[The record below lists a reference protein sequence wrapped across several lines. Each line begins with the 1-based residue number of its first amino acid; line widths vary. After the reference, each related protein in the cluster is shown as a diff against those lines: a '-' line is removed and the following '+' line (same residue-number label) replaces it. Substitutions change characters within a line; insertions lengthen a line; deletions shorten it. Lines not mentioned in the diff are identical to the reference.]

1 MGPTVMVERLSVAQ
15 LLKSIMAVF
24 ALAVTVLLGSQVWNA
39 WSVLAENQRAEQVVA
54 ASRQIFSALV
64 SQRTDRA
71 TTKRL
76 WEAEG
81 SPTAQNR
88 VYLEKLRGSEMPALA
103 SGAALLASVPF
114 ADKAT
119 LLPALHRSTDDLI
132 ALQADFAAHIDQQK
146 AERRPTLGDD
156 YTTAG
161 LALQNNLQQIATNLF
176 ASIKNSDP
184 FITQMMEI
192 KQLAWLARED
202 AGEGSLLISMG
213 LAKGAVAPDARVKH
227 AGFMGGARIL
237 WAAIDDA
244 VVGTD
249 MPSAFLTTLSDSKAK
264 LFAPDYVAMQG
275 RLLDAL
281 VNKQTPEMTADAWS
295 PYTVPKLGV
304 MLDVANAALA
314 QAADRAASVRGQ
326 ATSGLIVRLA
336 GLVAAIA
343 ASAFGLWIVSR
354 RVTGPLLALRE
365 TTERL
370 ARGDLSAVSL
380 FADRHDEIGALAQA
394 LDTFREQAV
403 AKGRIEDEQRAQR
416 DTAEQRRIA
425 VEGYIG
431 KFQKH
436 VTTALAEL
444 DQASTQMDHTAASM
458 LQIAERGASD
468 VHNAEQASAEASSN
482 VSSIAAATEELS
494 ASIAEISRQ
503 VAQSAQ
509 ISLRAVEETQ
519 QTDETVRGLAE
530 SAGRIGD
537 VVSLISNIAAQT
549 NLLALNATIEAAR
562 AGEAGKGF
570 AVVASEVKSLATQ
583 TAKATQ
589 DIDAQ
594 ITQVRAVT
602 QQAVTAIRRIQV
614 TIDEVNKVATTISA
628 SVEEQGAAMREIA
641 RNTQLA
647 ADRTRDASQSVTAV
661 SEGTSATTQSAE
673 AVKTAAGSL
682 GVQATRLREQIDG
695 FMIRIRAA

>member
-1 MGPTVMVERLSVAQ
+1 MGVSVMVERLSVAQ
-15 LLKSIMAVF
+15 LLKSILAVF
-24 ALAVTVLLGSQVWNA
+24 ALAVVVLLGSQVWNA
-39 WSVLAENQRAEQVVA
+39 WSVLEENQRVEQVVA
-54 ASRQIFSALV
+54 ASRQIFAALV
-64 SQRTDRA
+64 AQRTDRSS
-71 TTKRL
+71 TKRF
-76 WEAEG
+76 WEADG
-81 SPTAQNR
+81 VPTPQNHA
-88 VYLEKLRGSEMPALA
+88 YLQKLRDSEMPALA

-114 ADKAT
+114 ADKDT
-119 LLPALHRSTDDLI
+119 LLPELRRSTDGLI
-132 ALQADFAAHIDQQK
+132 ALQVEFAAHVDQPK
-146 AERRPTLGDD
+146 AERRPALGAE
-156 YTTAG
+156 YMTAG
-161 LALQNNLQQIATNLF
+161 LAMQNILQQIATNLF
-176 ASIKNSDP
+176 ASIKNSNP

-192 KQLAWLARED
+192 KQLAWLVRED
-202 AGEGSLLISMG
+202 AGEGSLLISVG
-213 LAKGAVAPDARVKH
+213 LAKGAVAPHTRAKH
-227 AGFMGGARIL
+227 AGFMGGARTL
-237 WAAIDDA
+237 WTAIDDA
-244 VVGTD
+244 VVGAGV
-249 MPSAFLTTLSDSKAK
+249 PSSFLTTLSDAKAT
-264 LFAPDYVAMQG
+264 LFAPDYVAVQG

-314 QAADRAASVRGQ
+314 QAADRAAFLRGQ
-326 ATSGLIVRLA
+326 ATSGLIMR
-336 GLVAAIA
+336 LVALVVALA
-343 ASAFGLWIVSR
+343 ASAFGVWIVSR

-370 ARGDLSAVSL
+370 AQGDLSAASL
-380 FADRHDEIGALAQA
+380 FTDRHDEIGALAHA
-394 LDTFREQAV
+394 LDAFREQAI
-403 AKGRIEDEQRAQR
+403 AKGRIEDEQRGQR
-416 DTAEQRRIA
+416 EAAEQRRIA
-425 VEGYIG
+425 IEGYIG

-444 DQASTQMDHTAASM
+444 DEASTQMDHTAASM

-468 VHNAEQASAEASSN
+468 VHNAEQASAEASDN
-482 VSSIAAATEELS
+482 VASIAAATEELS

-589 DIDAQ
+589 DIDTQ
-594 ITQVRAVT
+594 ITQIRAVT

-661 SEGTSATTQSAE
+661 SDGTSATTQSAE

-682 GVQATRLREQIDG
+682 GVQATRLREHVDG
-695 FMIRIRAA
+695 FMTRIRAA

>member
-1 MGPTVMVERLSVAQ
+1 MVERLSVAQ
-15 LLKSIMAVF
+15 LLRSILAVF
-24 ALAVTVLLGSQVWNA
+24 AVAVIVLLGAQVWNA
-39 WSVLAENQRAEQVVA
+39 WSLLAENQRAEQVVA
-54 ASRQIFSALV
+54 ASRQIFTAMIA
-64 SQRTDRA
+64 QRTDRS
-71 TTKRL
+71 TTQRF

-81 SPTAQNR
+81 SPNEKNQA
-88 VYLEKLRGSEMPALA
+88 YLKNLRDQEMPALA
-103 SGAALLASVPF
+103 TGTALLASVPF
-114 ADKAT
+114 SGKDS
-119 LLPALHRSTDDLI
+119 LLPELRRATDALT
-132 ALQADFAAHIDQQK
+132 ALQAEFAAHIDQPK
-146 AERRPTLGDD
+146 AQRRPGLGAE
-156 YTTAG
+156 YATAG
-161 LALQNNLQQIATNLF
+161 LALQDSLDRIATSLF
-176 ASIKNSDP
+176 ASIKTSDAV
-184 FITQMMEI
+184 ITQMMEV
-192 KQLAWLARED
+192 KQLAWLARQD
-202 AGEGSLLISMG
+202 AGEGSLLISIG
-213 LAKGAVAPDARVKH
+213 LAKGTVAPDVLVKH

-237 WAAIDDA
+237 WTAIDDA
-244 VVGTD
+244 VTGIDV
-249 MPSAFLTTLSDSKAK
+249 PPAFLTTLSEAK
-264 LFAPDYVAMQG
+264 GTLFSPDYVATQG

-281 VNKQTPEMTADAWS
+281 MNKKTPEMTADAWS

-304 MLDVANAALA
+304 MLNVANAALA
-314 QAADRAASVRGQ
+314 QAADRAASLRAQ
-326 ATSGLIVRLA
+326 ATSSLIWR
-336 GLVAAIA
+336 LVALAAAVA
-343 ASAFGLWIVSR
+343 ASVFGMWVVSR

-370 ARGDLSAVSL
+370 ARGDLSAASL
-380 FADRHDEIGALAQA
+380 FAGRQDEIGALAHA

-403 AKGRIEDEQRAQR
+403 AKGRIEEDQQVQREK
-416 DTAEQRRIA
+416 AEQRRVT

-436 VTTALAEL
+436 VSTALAEL
-444 DQASTQMDHTAASM
+444 DQASTQMDHTAVTM
-458 LQIAERGASD
+458 LDIAERGATE
-468 VHNAEQASAEASSN
+468 VHNAEQASAEASNN

-594 ITQVRAVT
+594 INQVRGVT
-602 QQAVTAIRRIQV
+602 QQAVSAIRRIQV

-661 SEGTSATTQSAE
+661 SEGTTATTQSAE
-673 AVKTAAGSL
+673 AVKAAAGSL
-682 GVQATRLREQIDG
+682 GVQATRLRDQVDG
-695 FMIRIRAA
+695 FMTRIRTT

>member
-1 MGPTVMVERLSVAQ
+1 MGASVMVERLSVAL
-15 LLKSIMAVF
+15 LLKSILAVF
-24 ALAVTVLLGSQVWNA
+24 AVAVILLLGSQVWNA
-39 WSVLAENQRAEQVVA
+39 WSVLGENQRAEQVVA
-54 ASRQIFSALV
+54 ASRQIFTALIA
-64 SQRTDRA
+64 QRTDRA
-71 TTKRL
+71 TTSRL

-81 SPTAQNR
+81 APTEQNHA
-88 VYLEKLRGSEMPALA
+88 YLKKLRDEEMPALA
-103 SGAALLASVPF
+103 AGTALLTSVPF
-114 ADKAT
+114 ADKGT
-119 LLPALHRSTDDLI
+119 LLPTLRRSTDNLV
-132 ALQADFAAHIDQQK
+132 ALQTEFAAHVDQPK
-146 AERRPTLGDD
+146 AQRRPALGAE
-156 YTTAG
+156 YVTEG
-161 LALQNNLQQIATNLF
+161 LALQDTLQRIATNLF
-176 ASIKNSDP
+176 ASIKKGDP
-184 FITQMMEI
+184 FIIQMMEI
-192 KQLAWLARED
+192 KQLAWLARQD

-213 LAKGAVAPDARVKH
+213 LAKGTVAPDARVKH

-237 WAAIDDA
+237 WTAIDDA
-244 VVGTD
+244 VTGTD
-249 MPSAFLTTLSDSKAK
+249 APRAFLTTLSDAK
-264 LFAPDYVAMQG
+264 ETLFAPDYVATQA

-281 VNKQTPEMTADAWS
+281 VNKKTPEMTADAWS

-304 MLDVANAALA
+304 MLNVANAALA
-314 QAADRAASVRGQ
+314 QAADRAASLRGR
-326 ATSGLIVRLA
+326 ATSGLIWH
-336 GLVAAIA
+336 LVALAVAIA
-343 ASAFGLWIVSR
+343 ASAFGMWVVSR

-370 ARGDLSAVSL
+370 ARGDPSATSL
-380 FADRHDEIGALAQA
+380 FAGRHDEIGTLAHA
-394 LDTFREQAV
+394 LDAFREQAV
-403 AKGRIEDEQRAQR
+403 AKGRIEDDQRTQR
-416 DTAEQRRIA
+416 ETAEQRRIA
-425 VEGYIG
+425 VETYIG

-436 VTTALAEL
+436 VSTALAEL
-444 DQASTQMDHTAASM
+444 DRASTQMDSTSATM

-468 VHNAEQASAEASSN
+468 VHNAEQASAEASNN

-530 SAGRIGD
+530 SASRIGD

-602 QQAVTAIRRIQV
+602 QQAVTAIRQIQV

-628 SVEEQGAAMREIA
+628 SVEEQGVAMREIA

-682 GVQATRLREQIDG
+682 GVQAARLREHVDG
-695 FMIRIRAA
+695 FMTRIRAA

>member
-1 MGPTVMVERLSVAQ
+1 MVERLSVAQ
-15 LLKSIMAVF
+15 LLKSILTVF
-24 ALAVTVLLGSQVWNA
+24 AVAVIALLGSQVWNA
-39 WSVLAENQRAEQVVA
+39 WSLLAENQRAEQVVA
-54 ASRQIFSALV
+54 ASRQIFTAMIA
-64 SQRTDRA
+64 QRTDRS
-71 TTKRL
+71 TTQRF

-81 SPTAQNR
+81 SPDEKNR
-88 VYLEKLRGSEMPALA
+88 AYLKNLRDQEMPALA
-103 SGAALLASVPF
+103 AGTALLASVPF
-114 ADKAT
+114 AGKET
-119 LLPALHRSTDDLI
+119 LLPALRQSTDDLV
-132 ALQADFAAHIDQQK
+132 ALQAEFAAHIDQPK
-146 AERRPTLGDD
+146 AQRRPALGTE
-156 YTTAG
+156 YVTAG
-161 LALQNNLQQIATNLF
+161 LALQDSLERIATNLF
-176 ASIKNSDP
+176 ASIKTSDA
-184 FITQMMEI
+184 FITQMMEV
-192 KQLAWLARED
+192 KQLAWLARQD

-213 LAKGAVAPDARVKH
+213 LAKGSVAPDVMVKH

-237 WAAIDDA
+237 WTAIDDA
-244 VVGTD
+244 VTGIDV
-249 MPSAFLTTLSDSKAK
+249 PPAFLTTLSEAK
-264 LFAPDYVAMQG
+264 GTLFSPDYVATQG

-281 VNKQTPEMTADAWS
+281 VNKKTPEMTADAWS
-295 PYTVPKLGV
+295 PYTVPRLGV

-314 QAADRAASVRGQ
+314 QAADRAAALRGR
-326 ATSGLIVRLA
+326 AASGLIWRLVA
-336 GLVAAIA
+336 LVAAIA
-343 ASAFGLWIVSR
+343 ASAFGLWVVSR

-370 ARGDLSAVSL
+370 ARGDLSAASL
-380 FADRHDEIGALAQA
+380 FAGRHDEIGALAHA

-403 AKGRIEDEQRAQR
+403 AKGRIEADQQAQR
-416 DTAEQRRIA
+416 ETAEQRRVT

-431 KFQKH
+431 KFEKH
-436 VTTALAEL
+436 VSTALAEL
-444 DQASTQMDHTAASM
+444 DQASTQMDRTAVTM
-458 LQIAERGASD
+458 LDIAERGAAD
-468 VHNAEQASAEASSN
+468 VRSAEQASAEASNN

-594 ITQVRAVT
+594 INQVRGVT
-602 QQAVTAIRRIQV
+602 QQAVSAIRRIQV

-661 SEGTSATTQSAE
+661 SEGTAATTQSAE

-682 GVQATRLREQIDG
+682 GVQAGRLREHVDG
-695 FMIRIRAA
+695 FMTRIRAA